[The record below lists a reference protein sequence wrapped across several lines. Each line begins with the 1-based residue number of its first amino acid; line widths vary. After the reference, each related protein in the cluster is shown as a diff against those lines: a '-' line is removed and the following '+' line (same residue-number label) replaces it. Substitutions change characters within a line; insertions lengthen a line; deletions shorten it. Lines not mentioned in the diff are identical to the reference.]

1 MNFSIVIPAKN
12 EAEGL
17 KVLLPRLQGLGA
29 AEIIVVN
36 DGSTDETAM
45 ICEENGAK
53 VINHPYSMGNGAAI
67 KSGVREATSDQVLF
81 MDADGQHDPSNIKA
95 LIARYKEGYDMV
107 IGART
112 SMESQANVLRGFGNG
127 IYNRFA
133 SWVVG
138 NKVDDLTSGFRIV
151 DRKKFIKYLSLLPN
165 GFSYPTTITMVFF
178 RSGYRIAFVPVT
190 MPKRIG
196 KSHMNIVKD
205 GIKFLLIIFKIGTL
219 YSPLKIFIP
228 IAAVQFLIGLG
239 YYGYTFLVNDR
250 FTNMGMLFFTSS
262 IIIFMIGL
270 VSEQIANLYYKE

>member
-165 GFSYPTTITMVFF
+165 GLS
-178 RSGYRIAFVPVT
+178 
-190 MPKRIG
+190 
-196 KSHMNIVKD
+196 
-205 GIKFLLIIFKIGTL
+205 LIHI
-219 YSPLKIFIP
+219 
-228 IAAVQFLIGLG
+228 
-239 YYGYTFLVNDR
+239 
-250 FTNMGMLFFTSS
+250 
-262 IIIFMIGL
+262 
-270 VSEQIANLYYKE
+270 

>member
-12 EAEGL
+12 EAAGL
-17 KVLLPRLQGLGA
+17 KILLPKLKDFGA

-36 DGSTDETAM
+36 DGSTDETAQVA
-45 ICEENGAK
+45 EDNGAS
-53 VINHPYSMGNGAAI
+53 VLTHPYSMGNGAAI
-67 KSGVREATSDQVLF
+67 KSGARAATSDQILF
-81 MDADGQHDPSNIKA
+81 MDADGQHDPSNIEA
-95 LIARYKEGYDMV
+95 LIERYKEGYDMV

-112 SMESQANVLRGFGNG
+112 SMDSQANVLRGFGNG

-178 RSGYRIAFVPVT
+178 RSGYRISFVPVT

-196 KSHMNIVKD
+196 KSHMNVVKD

-219 YSPLKIFIP
+219 YSPLKIFVP
-228 IAAVQFLIGLG
+228 IAATHFLIGFV
-239 YYGYTFLVNDR
+239 YYGYTFLSSAR
-250 FTNMGMLFFTSS
+250 FTNMGMLFLVTS

>member
-12 EAEGL
+12 EAAGL
-17 KVLLPRLQGLGA
+17 KILLPKLKDFGA

-36 DGSTDETAM
+36 DGSTDETAQ
-45 ICEENGAK
+45 IAEDNGAT
-53 VINHPYSMGNGAAI
+53 VLTHPYSMGNGAAI
-67 KSGVREATSDQVLF
+67 KSGARAAKSDHILF
-81 MDADGQHDPSNIKA
+81 MDADGQHDPGNIES

-165 GFSYPTTITMVFF
+165 GFSYPTTITMAV
-178 RSGYRIAFVPVT
+178 SYT
-190 MPKRIG
+190 
-196 KSHMNIVKD
+196 H
-205 GIKFLLIIFKIGTL
+205 LTL
-219 YSPLKIFIP
+219 PTIYS
-228 IAAVQFLIGLG
+228 V
-239 YYGYTFLVNDR
+239 
-250 FTNMGMLFFTSS
+250 
-262 IIIFMIGL
+262 
-270 VSEQIANLYYKE
+270 

>member
-12 EAEGL
+12 EAAGL
-17 KVLLPRLQGLGA
+17 KILLPKLKDFGA
-29 AEIIVVN
+29 VEIIVVD
-36 DGSTDETAM
+36 DGSTDETAQV
-45 ICEENGAK
+45 CEENGVTVLK
-53 VINHPYSMGNGAAI
+53 HHYSMGNGAAI
-67 KSGVREATSDQVLF
+67 KSGARAAIGDQILF
-81 MDADGQHDPSNIKA
+81 MDADGQHDPSNIEA
-95 LIARYKEGYDMV
+95 LITRFNEGYDMV

-178 RSGYRIAFVPVT
+178 RSGYRLSFVPVT

-196 KSHMNIVKD
+196 NSHMNVVKD

-219 YSPLKIFIP
+219 YSPLKIFVP
-228 IAAVQFLIGLG
+228 IAATQFLIGIG
-239 YYGYTFLVNDR
+239 YYGYTFLSSAR
-250 FTNMGMLFFTSS
+250 FTNMGMLFLTSS